1 MNEAETMV
9 ELVSKIQ
16 REGNWQELIDKIP
29 YAKFIGISVLSMGD
43 EIVFKMDPLAS
54 NTGNPIL
61 PALHGGVIAGF
72 METAATLNMMM
83 RLDVVQVPKIID
95 LTVDYLRSGAM
106 KDTYATCILNRQGRR
121 VANVQVLAWQKNRD
135 TPIASARA
143 HFLFDDDE

>member
-1 MNEAETMV
+1 MNEVDSIV
-9 ELVSKIQ
+9 ELINRTQ
-16 REGNWQELIDKIP
+16 HEGGWETLIDNIP
-29 YAKFIGISVLSMGD
+29 YAKFIGLSAQTMGD
-43 EIVFKMDPLAS
+43 EIIFRMEPLPT

-95 LTVDYLRSGAM
+95 LTVDYLRSGNM
-106 KDTYATCILNRQGRR
+106 KPTYATCTLNRQGRR
-121 VANVQVLAWQKNRD
+121 VANVRVVAWQKNRD

-143 HFLFDDDE
+143 HFLLDDD